1 MWSAVASRIA
11 GLKQAVEAAK
21 KVAPE
26 MIEIYGEDVWQK
38 LAALETKAWQD
49 KKITEFFYWRL
60 VKEYVRGLKKLDPNR
75 RTRS

>member
-26 MIEIYGEDVWQK
+26 MIEIYGDDVWQT
-38 LAALETKAWQD
+38 LAALESKALQD
-49 KKITEFFYWRL
+49 KKDYRILLLAPGEGVRARF
-60 VKEYVRGLKKLDPNR
+60 KEA
-75 RTRS
+75 